1 MVHGDPLG
9 TEEKKS
15 SPTRFF
21 NKFTIIV
28 TISGADF
35 QSMIDGEIHR
45 KEEGVRERR
54 GGR

>member
-35 QSMIDGEIHR
+35 QSMIGGNSSEGGRR
-45 KEEGVRERR
+45 KGEEG
-54 GGR
+54 GR